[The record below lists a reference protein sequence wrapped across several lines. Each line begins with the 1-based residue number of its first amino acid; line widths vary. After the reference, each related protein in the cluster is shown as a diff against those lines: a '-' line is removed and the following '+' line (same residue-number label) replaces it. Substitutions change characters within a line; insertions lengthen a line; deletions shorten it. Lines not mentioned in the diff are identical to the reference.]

1 MLQLS
6 NSKIFGNKSYSG
18 DLNME
23 SDIVKSRVAFVLRS
37 SEIKSLF
44 DRFVILWQVILLK
57 KAFWFPFYSLFSLH
71 LIRFCLWLR
80 FFFFKK
86 CIYYSKSYW
95 RLVAQPLLPAM
106 IRAINIKK
114 FWHSLPK
121 FIAQPPFFYVRK
133 DVRINYASSNFCLHL
148 YHVGITFFVK

>member
-6 NSKIFGNKSYSG
+6 NSKIFGNKSYAG

-23 SDIVKSRVAFVLRS
+23 SGIVKSRVAFVLRS

-44 DRFVILWQVILLK
+44 DRFVTLWQVILLK

-148 YHVGITFFVK
+148 YHMGITFFVN